1 MLKLSSE
8 YSKKETDKI
17 LTNFNYFKN
26 MLEKNSQ
33 HTTNL
38 KNKIKQL
45 GEKQSE
51 EFEKD
56 EKNIL
61 ENLNNLKNKAEK
73 LKKIEKKE
81 GFVSIDRFNIFANQ
95 KNLNNPFIS
104 YLILALFLYF
114 MLTILCFD

>member
-95 KNLNNPFIS
+95 KI
-104 YLILALFLYF
+104 
-114 MLTILCFD
+114 

>member
-1 MLKLSSE
+1 MLELSSE
-8 YSKKETDKI
+8 YSKKETNKI
-17 LTNFNYFKN
+17 LTNFNYFKG

-56 EKNIL
+56 QKSIL
-61 ENLNNLKNKAEK
+61 ENLNNLKNTAEN
-73 LKKIEKKE
+73 LKKMEKKKE
-81 GFVSIDRFNIFANQ
+81 GFVSIDRFDIFAKQ
-95 KNLNNPFIS
+95 KNPFIS
-104 YLILALFLYF
+104 YLILALFLYL
-114 MLTILCFD
+114 MLSILCFD